1 MGACVSN
8 HQKASPMKPQKS
20 VDSTKITD
28 HKVVIH
34 PSFGSEKFPTMNGH
48 VAVKPQL
55 PHSQSPATISD
66 FGSKEETFFDSQ
78 AWMDSD
84 YEDEF
89 MSVNGDFT
97 PSRGNT
103 PLHHISTIETK
114 HSQLNTG
121 TGTGTGTGTECSLT
135 DHNESVGPTREPSPT
150 PSDKKMRLLDLFK
163 ESVRED
169 EEHGDDDNKEI
180 GEPQKGDGLKSKSE
194 RHVIGLGSC
203 FSNLLYVR
211 GSERQKKK
219 SLTSS
224 VIVAGAPPS
233 SDHQNHRRNPRTI
246 RRRLRQRKKKRDLNH
261 HRPPFFFLYVATTTT
276 TLFLSLRCYQSPVGP
291 SKPPPTTKIST
302 SYVGSVISVCVVCLS
317 SVTIGSFTVFISV
330 FIDFGT
336 LGSFVT
342 GSIVPPLVGQV
353 YSTPVCGETRMMMKR
368 SSKMM
373 PSSVYKL

>member
-8 HQKASPMKPQKS
+8 HQKGSPMKPQKS
-20 VDSTKITD
+20 FDSTKKPD

-103 PLHHISTIETK
+103 QVHHISSIETK
-114 HSQLNTG
+114 HGLVS
-121 TGTGTGTGTECSLT
+121 TGTETGPILVN
-135 DHNESVGPTREPSPT
+135 HKEPVGLTREKSPT

-163 ESVRED
+163 DSVRED
-169 EEHGDDDNKEI
+169 DDHEHGDDNNKEI
-180 GEPQKGDGLKSKSE
+180 VEQQKRDGLKSKSE
-194 RHVIGLGSC
+194 RHLIGLGSC

-224 VIVAGAPPS
+224 VIVG
-233 SDHQNHRRNPRTI
+233 
-246 RRRLRQRKKKRDLNH
+246 
-261 HRPPFFFLYVATTTT
+261 
-276 TLFLSLRCYQSPVGP
+276 
-291 SKPPPTTKIST
+291 
-302 SYVGSVISVCVVCLS
+302 
-317 SVTIGSFTVFISV
+317 
-330 FIDFGT
+330 
-336 LGSFVT
+336 
-342 GSIVPPLVGQV
+342 
-353 YSTPVCGETRMMMKR
+353 
-368 SSKMM
+368 
-373 PSSVYKL
+373 

>member
-20 VDSTKITD
+20 FDSTKKTD

-103 PLHHISTIETK
+103 PVHHISTIETK
-114 HSQLNTG
+114 HGHDNTG
-121 TGTGTGTGTECSLT
+121 PGTGIGTEPAVM
-135 DHNESVGPTREPSPT
+135 DHNEPVGPTREPSPT

-169 EEHGDDDNKEI
+169 DDHEHEDDNNKEI
-180 GEPQKGDGLKSKSE
+180 VEPQKRHGLKSKSE
-194 RHVIGLGSC
+194 RHLIGLGSC

-211 GSERQKKK
+211 GSERQKNK
-219 SLTSS
+219 SQTPS
-224 VIVAGAPPS
+224 VIVG
-233 SDHQNHRRNPRTI
+233 
-246 RRRLRQRKKKRDLNH
+246 
-261 HRPPFFFLYVATTTT
+261 
-276 TLFLSLRCYQSPVGP
+276 
-291 SKPPPTTKIST
+291 
-302 SYVGSVISVCVVCLS
+302 
-317 SVTIGSFTVFISV
+317 
-330 FIDFGT
+330 
-336 LGSFVT
+336 
-342 GSIVPPLVGQV
+342 
-353 YSTPVCGETRMMMKR
+353 
-368 SSKMM
+368 
-373 PSSVYKL
+373 